1 MTGTVFA
8 VGDID
13 CDDRDY
19 DSWIDTLTEASAR
32 LDVLQTTVSEVRCR
46 CESGDVSSEEILG
59 LLKQQGL

>member
-8 VGDID
+8 VGDIG